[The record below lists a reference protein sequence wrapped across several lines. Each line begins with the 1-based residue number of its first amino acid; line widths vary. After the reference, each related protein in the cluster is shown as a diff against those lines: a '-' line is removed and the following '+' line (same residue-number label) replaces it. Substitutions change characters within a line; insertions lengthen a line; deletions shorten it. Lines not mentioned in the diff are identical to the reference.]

1 MSEKVNGKKVESGKI
16 IKEDISLDL
25 KGKCC
30 PIPFIKAKIAL
41 EEMKKDEIIKLI
53 LDFKPSFTNVPNSI
67 VAQKLGEIIDEET
80 IGKEKYVWVKKI

>member
-1 MSEKVNGKKVESGKI
+1 MSEKVNGKKVESRKI
-16 IKEDISLDL
+16 KKEDISLDL

-67 VAQKLGEIIDEET
+67 VVQKLGEIIAEET